1 MRERLLGLRDR
12 ILEWWNRFTKRQKTL
27 MLAGVSAV
35 LLAVIILVT
44 VFNQPRYVPLVD
56 AETTKQSAEIV
67 ELLDENGIDYKLSD
81 DVLHF
86 DVLESQNRTATL
98 LLAQNDIQAT
108 AYSIDNVVDGSFSTT
123 ESDKQKKYIVYLQDE
138 LSKEFIEKFEAI
150 DQAKVELHIPT
161 DDGTLLSQNQESSAS
176 IVLKLKD
183 PEAFTE
189 DNAAF
194 LAKAVSIALG
204 NKSTDNIVIM
214 DTLGNMLFS
223 GSEETS
229 ASGLAGTQLTAK
241 TKAEAQI
248 RNEIKR
254 VLQGTNL
261 YDNIEVASNLVLDFS
276 NIERTTHNYTPA
288 QDQTQGVLSHEDV
301 YNAENV
307 NGTGGV
313 PGTDTNN
320 DDETSYMLQDNEQ
333 SSSTVNEE
341 SRDYLPNEEITTQKT
356 PPGKVNYE
364 ESSLSVTA
372 ISYVIYN
379 EDDYDPA
386 QNNNLTWAE
395 FKNQTGV
402 TPAEVPEETINIV
415 AKASGIDSANISMTA
430 YNQPVFFDSEGTGL
444 TLTDILQVILILL
457 ILGLLGFVIYRS
469 IRTRKEEIEEEVA
482 EEEVLPE
489 ELSVEEMLES
499 QPDEYMEDA
508 LQDEEA
514 ALEDISFAD
523 ESETMRLIEKFIEEN
538 PEAVAVLLRNWLNE
552 DYNM

>member
-320 DDETSYMLQDNEQ
+320 DDETSYMLQDNDQ

>member
-12 ILEWWNRFTKRQKTL
+12 ILEWLNRFTNRQKTL

-161 DDGTLLSQNQESSAS
+161 DDGTLLSQDQESSAS

-415 AKASGIDSANISMTA
+415 AKASGIDPANISMTA

-499 QPDEYMEDA
+499 QPEEYMEDA
-508 LQDEEA
+508 LQDENA

-538 PEAVAVLLRNWLNE
+538 PEAAAVLLRNWLNE